1 MIQMPKVGV
10 KWSRNEKP
18 EVNHWY
24 QLIDEDDYWKIVKD
38 FYCKERNL
46 TFYRIVEYN
55 NSDCLY
61 TGRTLAQC
69 REIIRDNCY
78 RMVI

>member
-1 MIQMPKVGV
+1 MDPMPNVGV

-24 QLIDEDDYWKIVKD
+24 KVIEDDDYWKIVKD
-38 FYCKERNL
+38 FYCKERTL
-46 TFYRIVEYN
+46 TFYRIVEYRN
-55 NSDCLY
+55 ADCLY
-61 TGRTLAQC
+61 VGRTLAQC
-69 REIIRDNCY
+69 RELIRDNCY